1 MSFVLAWAVKRTC
14 AMAGLNI
21 RQSQQKI
28 RVLKCINDPM
38 AIDFISILQRCKDK
52 KRGLTLNA

>member
-14 AMAGLNI
+14 AIAGLNI

-28 RVLKCINDPM
+28 KVLNGIGDPM
-38 AIDFISILQRCKDK
+38 VIDFISLLQRCKDK
-52 KRGLTLNA
+52 